1 MMTAARGSRGEELL
15 SMGAESRSKEGG
27 GSAKAGIEMEPPKLG
42 FSPDCAMEMSFCICM
57 DRTEDICPSSHRA
70 SPEGLVC
77 LVSYYS

>member
-42 FSPDCAMEMSFCICM
+42 FSPDCAMESELLHMYVQ
-57 DRTEDICPSSHRA
+57 DRGRLPQQ
-70 SPEGLVC
+70 SPG
-77 LVSYYS
+77 